1 METES
6 KKRKYVK
13 PRCEVYELPQRTALL
28 AGSGGTEDY
37 QRPGSPYNW

>member
-1 METES
+1 MDTKG

-13 PRCEVYELPQRTALL
+13 PRSEVYELPRRTALL

-37 QRPGSPYNW
+37 QRPDNPYNW